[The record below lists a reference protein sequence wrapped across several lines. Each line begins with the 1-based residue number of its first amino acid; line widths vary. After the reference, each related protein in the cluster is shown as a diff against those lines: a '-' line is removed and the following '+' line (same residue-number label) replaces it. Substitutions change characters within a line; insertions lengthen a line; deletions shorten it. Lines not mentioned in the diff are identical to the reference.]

1 MSNLVNASQN
11 PSLNSPASAHSE
23 SERALLT
30 ALAKGPGAISQQISC
45 ILNVSKYAPE
55 KQREYGEKPLSPA
68 QARMVALVNMADLLS
83 EDSLIKL
90 LKSAQIIGDMGI
102 RLQIIT
108 RAALHLPSHQYPPI
122 VMMVWKESMQITDP
136 AAYTRVMFQLIP
148 LLTLLHDEPA
158 ASAALLEIVSLAQ
171 SISSPEARIRSL
183 VTLAPHLPQRMRLSI
198 LRRAVDEIDR
208 LTNDTQRRNALNT
221 LANYLT
227 PEIAERA
234 LSCAEAIQQP
244 AERAR
249 ALTALTR
256 HLPTNLRPNLR
267 VDALKAIQM
276 IQDEDERAEALI
288 AFAPHLEYVTDTKQF
303 PVLLENALDVVISIT
318 RRHLRARA
326 LVALAPHLTL
336 ELQGEALAAVHS
348 LNNERERAMLLGEL
362 APTLPPEM
370 LVASLAVAH
379 GMQEQDARVHALTI
393 LAHYAPE
400 HARDQTMLD
409 ALAAA
414 SNLPHHYERVIAL
427 TALIDVLPPHLQEQT
442 YTNALETTRLIKN
455 ENARARAL
463 SLLGPHLPPRLLSR
477 ALETAY
483 QLANPEQRFIAL
495 IGIAPHLPQR
505 ESEAVFTTLLST
517 VNELTF
523 EYKRARSLIDLV
535 ALLPDN
541 LLQEAL
547 EIARAIIEPFDRV
560 SVFINLVKRL
570 PAEIHHRII
579 AESWHLIK
587 MIDNGYDG
595 ASALSAIAPLLPT
608 SAAPHVAQAAGAII
622 KSITDEYDQTSAI
635 AILAPLLDVEGQSP
649 SVPSSLPDRYAPL
662 EKGILAAF
670 HIPQQS
676 LSIQLLAQGAEIWA
690 EVNDDAR
697 SYRLWQ
703 EVAQRL
709 THLPLA
715 DTLLYLGVLVPVIRK
730 LGGNEAV
737 TNIAQLLEMR

>member
-1 MSNLVNASQN
+1 MANLVDTSQN
-11 PSLNSPASAHSE
+11 PPPNTPTSVRVELE
-23 SERALLT
+23 QALLT
-30 ALAKGPGAISQQISC
+30 ALAKGPGALAQQISC
-45 ILNVSKYAPE
+45 ILNLSKYTA
-55 KQREYGEKPLSPA
+55 EKPRAPLEKTLSPA
-68 QARMVALVNMADLLS
+68 QARMSALADMADLLP
-83 EDSLIKL
+83 EDSLIRL
-90 LKSAQIIGDMGI
+90 LRSAQTISDLGI

-108 RAALHLPSHQYPPI
+108 RTARYLPSHQYQAI

-136 AAYTRVMFQLIP
+136 AAYTRVMFQLMP
-148 LLTLLHDEPA
+148 LLSALHDEPA
-158 ASAALLEIVSLAQ
+158 ASAALLEIVALAQ
-171 SISSPEARIRSL
+171 SIGSPEARIRSL
-183 VTLAPHLPQRMRLSI
+183 VTLAPHLPQGIRLSI
-198 LRRAVDEIDR
+198 LRRTVDEIDR
-208 LTNDTQRRNALNT
+208 LSNDAHRSNALST
-221 LANYLT
+221 LANHLA

-249 ALTALTR
+249 ALTALAH
-256 HLPTNLRPNLR
+256 HLPANTRPNLR
-267 VDALKAIQM
+267 VDALKTIQT
-276 IQDEDERAEALI
+276 ILDEDERAEALI
-288 AFAPHLEYVTDTKQF
+288 AFAPHLEHITDSKQF
-303 PVLLENALDVVISIT
+303 PVLLENALDVVISIN

-336 ELQGEALAAVHS
+336 DMQGEALAAVHS

-379 GMQEQDARVHALTI
+379 SMQEQDARVHALTI
-393 LAHYAPE
+393 LAHYAPD

-427 TALIDVLPPHLQEQT
+427 TALIDVLPSHLREQT

-463 SLLGPHLPPRLLSR
+463 SLLGPHLPPRLLNR

-495 IGIAPHLPQR
+495 IGIAPHLPPD
-505 ESEAVFTTLLST
+505 ESGEIFNTLLST

-523 EYKRARSLIDLV
+523 EYKRARSLIDLIP
-535 ALLPDN
+535 LLPDH

-547 EIARAIIEPFDRV
+547 HIAREIEEPFDRV

-570 PAEIHHRII
+570 PSDLQQPII

-587 MIDNGYDG
+587 LIDNGYDG
-595 ASALSAIAPLLPT
+595 ASALSALAPLLPPA
-608 SAAPHVAQAAGAII
+608 AAPHIAQAAGAII
-622 KSITDEYDQTSAI
+622 KSIVDEYDQTSAI
-635 AILAPLLDVEGQSP
+635 GILAPLLAVEGQAP
-649 SVPSSLPDRYAPL
+649 SVPSWLPDRYAPL
-662 EKGILAAF
+662 EKGILAAL
-670 HIPQQS
+670 HISEQS
-676 LSIQLLAQGAEIWA
+676 VFNQLLAQGAAIWA
-690 EVNDDAR
+690 EISDDER
-697 SYRLWQ
+697 SYRLWR

-709 THLPLA
+709 AHLPLT
-715 DTLLYLGVLVPVIRK
+715 DSLLALGALAPAIRR
-730 LGGNEAV
+730 LGGNEGLAS
-737 TNIAQLLEMR
+737 IAQLLDMR

>member
-1 MSNLVNASQN
+1 MSNLADAPHN
-11 PSLNSPASAHSE
+11 PSLNSPALARSE
-23 SERALLT
+23 LERALFG
-30 ALAKGPGAISQQISC
+30 ALAKGPGAMPQQISC
-45 ILNVSKYAPE
+45 ILNLSKYAPE
-55 KQREYGEKPLSPA
+55 KQRAYTENTLSPA
-68 QARMVALVNMADLLS
+68 QARLFILAEMADLLS
-83 EDSLIKL
+83 EESLFKL
-90 LKSAQIIGDMGI
+90 LKSAQSISDVGN

-108 RAALHLPSHQYPPI
+108 RAALYLPSHQYPSI
-122 VMMVWKESMQITDP
+122 VMMVWKDSTQITDP
-136 AAYTRVMFQLIP
+136 ASYTRVMFQLAP
-148 LLTLLHDEPA
+148 LLTRLHDEPA
-158 ASAALLEIVSLAQ
+158 ASAALLEIVALAQ
-171 SISSPEARIRSL
+171 SIGSQEVRIRSL
-183 VTLAPHLPQRMRLSI
+183 ITLAPHLPQGMRLSI
-198 LRRAVDEIDR
+198 LRRAIDEIDR
-208 LTNDTQRRNALNT
+208 LNNDTHRCNALNT
-221 LANYLT
+221 LADHLM

-234 LSCAEAIQQP
+234 LNSADAIHQP

-249 ALTALTR
+249 AFTALAR
-256 HLPTNLRPNLR
+256 SLPFSLRPNLR
-267 VDALKAIQM
+267 VDALKAIQT

-288 AFAPHLEYVTDTKQF
+288 AFAPHLEYVTEAKHF
-303 PVLLENALDVVISIT
+303 SNLLEHALDIVISIT
-318 RRHLRARA
+318 RRPLRART

-336 ELQGEALAAVHS
+336 DLQGEALAAVHS

-427 TALIDVLPPHLQEQT
+427 TALIDVLPAHLREQT

-463 SLLGPHLPPRLLSR
+463 SLLGPHLPPRLLNR
-477 ALETAY
+477 ALETGY

-495 IGIAPHLPQR
+495 VGIAPHLLPD
-505 ESEAVFTTLLST
+505 EGEAVFASLLDT
-517 VNELTF
+517 VQELTF

-535 ALLPDN
+535 PLLPDN
-541 LLQEAL
+541 LLQKAL
-547 EIARAIIEPFDRV
+547 EIAQGIEEPFDRV
-560 SVFINLVKRL
+560 SVFISLVKRL
-570 PAEIHHRII
+570 PANLHHPLI

-595 ASALSAIAPLLPT
+595 ASALSALAPLLPP
-608 SAAPHVAQAAGAII
+608 SAATYVAQTAGTII
-622 KSITDEYDQTSAI
+622 RSIMDEYDQTSAI
-635 AILAPLLDVEGQSP
+635 GILAPLLAVEGQAP
-649 SVPSSLPDRYAPL
+649 AVPSSLPDRYAPL

-676 LSIQLLAQGAEIWA
+676 LSVQLLAEGTAIW
-690 EVNDDAR
+690 VDINDDER

-709 THLPLA
+709 TRLPMA
-715 DTLLYLGVLVPVIRK
+715 DTLLYLGALVPIIRK
-730 LGGNEAV
+730 LGGNEVIA
-737 TNIAQLLEMR
+737 NIAQLLDMR